1 MLQSNNEPDLT
12 LIDSILVDDQPGT
25 GVVHFN
31 ATIRNSSSAPATTGT
46 VPISWEKVRL
56 GVPLSGGIGVINETT
71 TDLDLNGDGDKIDTL
86 SVTWVHNETRPWDA
100 NINGEYVYALRDD
113 SHQSYYINGN
123 PKLFQLGTRSHFLY
137 EGNDQWADFR
147 LDALILHHSDYLL
160 SCS

>member
-1 MLQSNNEPDLT
+1 MKRTLIYFLILLLPILILENVYSYPRMLQSNNEPDLT

-86 SVTWVHNETRPWDA
+86 SVT
-100 NINGEYVYALRDD
+100 
-113 SHQSYYINGN
+113 
-123 PKLFQLGTRSHFLY
+123 
-137 EGNDQWADFR
+137 
-147 LDALILHHSDYLL
+147 
-160 SCS
+160 